1 METIIVTRH
10 PALLQYLQKQGL
22 VSADTPV
29 FAHADASDVQGK
41 HVIGV
46 LPMRLAAAAAILT
59 EVSMTVPAEL
69 RGQELTLEQIES
81 LNPTL
86 TTYAVKRLWDFE

>member
-1 METIIVTRH
+1 METVIVTRH

-22 VSADTPV
+22 VPADTPV
-29 FAHADASDVQGK
+29 LAHASEADVQGK

-46 LPMRLAAAAAILT
+46 LPMRLASVTAKLT

-69 RGQELTLEQIES
+69 RGQELSLEQIEA

-86 TTYAVKRLWDFE
+86 TTYVVRREA

>member
-1 METIIVTRH
+1 MQTVVVTRH

-22 VSADTPV
+22 VPADTPV
-29 FAHADASDVQGK
+29 LAHASEADVQGK

-46 LPMRLAAAAAILT
+46 LPMRLASVAAKLT

-69 RGQELTLEQIES
+69 RGQELSLEQIEA

-86 TTYAVKRLWDFE
+86 TTYVVRREA